1 MKSNVQRCLCMFFS
15 IVKKTCSQGALGK
28 GLISDTWNGCQT
40 AATAMLTSWVGK
52 VNRIIKSQ
60 NTMAENIFNI
70 FHWYSIHW
78 EPVQTHENWLGQ
90 WHVTW
95 WQQAIIWTNIYS
107 FVHSMSGILKM
118 LICIFFRFQFQFGG
132 SWAPR
137 HSDTDPTSAVTE
149 VILKSGEILTGVNYW
164 TGNLV
169 DALEFVTN
177 IKTYAKV
184 GGGGGGS
191 GSVSGVEV
199 KFFMGDIKDGFITNL
214 KPLFAECWNNK
225 DIAILLHKNALHSEL
240 GLNYFTLFT
249 Y

>member
-1 MKSNVQRCLCMFFS
+1 MV
-15 IVKKTCSQGALGK
+15 VKDRFNC
-28 GLISDTWNGCQT
+28 TWNGGQT
-40 AATAMLTSWVGK
+40 AATVMLTSWVGK
-52 VNRIIKSQ
+52 VNRIIVTEHDGWEHFQYFSLIFYSLRACTNTREWAGAMACYMVATSHYQ
-60 NTMAENIFNI
+60 NQYLFVCSFNVR
-70 FHWYSIHW
+70 YSKNADLH
-78 EPVQTHENWLGQ
+78 
-90 WHVTW
+90 
-95 WQQAIIWTNIYS
+95 
-107 FVHSMSGILKM
+107 
-118 LICIFFRFQFQFGG
+118 FFRFQFQFGG

-137 HSDTDPTSAVTE
+137 HPDTDSTSAVTE
-149 VILKSGEILTGVNYW
+149 VILRSGEILTGVNYW